1 MDYQTKLQNLQEA
14 LRTLLEDEKEV
25 SVPENKKLEKNLKS
39 MEDRFMV
46 RLQRS
51 EGYMTQ
57 QLEDNVLAGSIMT
70 IVFVLTSLYLFYIL
84 LDNTLRLRRCKCP
97 TEGSWDTV
105 VNAAKLTLAR
115 EAVSVAANNSAPVA
129 ANQCQNECAV

>member
-14 LRTLLEDEKEV
+14 LRSLLEEEKEV
-25 SVPENKKLEKNLKS
+25 QVPDNKKLEKNMKS

-46 RLQRS
+46 RLQKS

-70 IVFVLTSLYLFYIL
+70 IMFVLTSLYLFYIL
-84 LDNTLRLRRCKCP
+84 LDNTIRLRRCKCP

-115 EAVSVAANNSAPVA
+115 EAAVAASNSAPVV
-129 ANQCQNECAV
+129 ANSCQNECVV